1 MSIFC
6 DWLTVTAPPGSGLV
20 SAVEDLSDSLE
31 GSRVS
36 IDSTTRGFRAA
47 NEGLLHITEGK
58 RWSRVSASGRFL
70 VALRAVGM
78 FRDYLSVIADH
89 PHTVTRLDAA
99 RDDSVDAAPV
109 IARLDKRYRDG
120 YAFTRKAVSTTTI
133 FQTRFDGARTGS
145 IYFGTDNSQVK
156 LRAYDKQ
163 HEAYVKRGE
172 VLPPTLRWEL
182 ECHRETG
189 VSLRDAEDPAPLF
202 YRFMSPEFVARP
214 AGVPDWEPCNGG
226 WAVGRQ
232 EPRLPVD
239 RLKAVLEHSAD
250 VDRLLELADACGPEG
265 RTFLLGLLRRR
276 LFPDAARAAA

>member
-1 MSIFC
+1 MSVFC
-6 DWLTVTAPPGSGLV
+6 DWLTVSAPPASGLIP
-20 SAVEDLSDSLE
+20 AVEDLVDSLE
-31 GSRVS
+31 GSRVT
-36 IDSTTRGFRAA
+36 IDARTRGFRAA
-47 NEGLLHITEGK
+47 NDGLLHITEGK
-58 RWSRVSASGRFL
+58 RWGRVSASGRFL

-78 FRDYLSVIADH
+78 FRDYLATIADH

-99 RDDSVDAAPV
+99 RDDAVDAAPV
-109 IARLDKRYRDG
+109 IARLDRRYRDG
-120 YAFTRKAVSTTTI
+120 HAFTRKAVATTSI

-145 IYFGTDNSQVK
+145 VYFGSNDSQVK

-163 HEAYVKRGE
+163 HEAYEKRGE

-202 YRFMSPEFVARP
+202 YRFMSPEFVERP

-226 WAVGRQ
+226 WTLARQ
-232 EPRLPVD
+232 EPRLPSD
-239 RLKAVLEHSAD
+239 RLRSVLDGSAD
-250 VDRLLELADACGPEG
+250 LDRLIELADACGPEG
-265 RTFLLGLLRRR
+265 RTYLLGLLRRR